1 MVHAYQNMGEKAQA
15 DEIST
20 LLENWNEPTLEHALV
35 VPQFRT
41 RHTERAAGS
50 FMRM

>member
-1 MVHAYQNMGEKAQA
+1 MDEKAQA
-15 DEIST
+15 DELSAV
-20 LLENWNEPTLEHALV
+20 LENWNEPTLEHALV

-41 RHTERAAGS
+41 RHTARAGS